1 MVCKT
6 ITKIQTQP
14 IRGSRLAQKSGCFW
28 AKQRAAYVVRLSLPA
43 ICPFGIHVIHEPDI
57 HLNGISHPLEI

>member
-1 MVCKT
+1 
-6 ITKIQTQP
+6 
-14 IRGSRLAQKSGCFW
+14 LAQKSGCFW
-28 AKQRAAYVVRLSLPA
+28 AKQRAAYVVRVSLPA